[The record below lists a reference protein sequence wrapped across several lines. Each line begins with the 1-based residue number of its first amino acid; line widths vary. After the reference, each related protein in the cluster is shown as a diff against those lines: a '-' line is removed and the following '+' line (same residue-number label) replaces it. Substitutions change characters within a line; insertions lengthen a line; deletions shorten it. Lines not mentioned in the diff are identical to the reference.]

1 MIYTFGDG
9 FAAGHIWPEWPQI
22 LSAVCNEPVINHGYP
37 GAGNDLIFST
47 AIEIALAA
55 TQSSTFIIQW
65 TSWNRFDKLLEDNSW
80 NETIK
85 NDKKYSHA
93 VYEINNKKW
102 WLSSGSTQLY
112 NYHDQ
117 YQQQT
122 QRQLFDI
129 YHMMLLDNFLKQRG
143 HNCFYCLTYDFDTCK
158 LTEVQ
163 TTLLNQLPW
172 INNLSGMDSI
182 ISTTDRGTEIQPL
195 PLGHAR
201 WILDFLS
208 LPSIDNKKLQRLI
221 DLISAKTWIPYDPDR
236 EEIWTQIVQ
245 KLS

>member
-22 LSAVCNEPVINHGYP
+22 LAAICNQPVINYGYP

-47 AIEIALAA
+47 AIDTALAA
-55 TQSSTFIIQW
+55 TQPSTFIIQW
-65 TSWNRFDKLLEDNSW
+65 TSWNRFDKLLEDDSW
-80 NETIK
+80 DNTIQ

-93 VYEINNKKW
+93 VYNINNKKW
-102 WLSSGSTQLY
+102 WLSSGSTQLHE
-112 NYHDQ
+112 YHTR

-129 YHMMLLDNFLKQRG
+129 YHMMLLETFLKQRG
-143 HNCFYCLTYDFDTCK
+143 HVCFYCLTYDFDTSV
-158 LTEVQ
+158 LTKKQ
-163 TTLLNQLPW
+163 ITLLNQLPW
-172 INNLSGMDSI
+172 INKLSGMDSMI
-182 ISTTDRGTEIQPL
+182 RVADRGTEIQPL

-201 WILDFLS
+201 WILDFLL
-208 LPSIDNKKLQRLI
+208 LPAISNTKLAQLI
-221 DLISAKTWIPYDPDR
+221 DLISAQQWIPYDPDR

>member
-22 LSAVCNEPVINHGYP
+22 LSAVCDEPVINHGYP
-37 GAGNDLIFST
+37 GAGNDFIFST
-47 AIEIALAA
+47 AMEMALAA
-55 TQSSTFIIQW
+55 NQPSTFIIQW
-65 TSWNRFDKLLEDNSW
+65 TSWNRFDKLLEDDSW
-80 NETIK
+80 NYTIQ

-102 WLSSGSTQLY
+102 WLSSGSSQLR
-112 NYHDQ
+112 NYHTQ

-129 YHMMLLDNFLKQRG
+129 YHMVLLDNFLKQRG
-143 HNCFYCLTYDFDTCK
+143 HACFYCLTYDFDNSK
-158 LTEVQ
+158 LTEAQ
-163 TTLLNQLPW
+163 RTLLDQLPW
-172 INNLSGMDSI
+172 VNKLSGMDSM
-182 ISTTDRGTEIQPL
+182 ISAADRGTEIQPL

-201 WILDFLS
+201 WISDFLT
-208 LPSIDNKKLQRLI
+208 LPSMDNTKLAQLI
-221 DLISAKTWIPYDPDR
+221 DLISVQQWIPYDPNR
-236 EEIWTQIVQ
+236 EETWTQLIQ